1 MGGRGAPQQRL
12 RGRRMCVTGSVGRG
26 REEAR
31 GNPRPATGSPD
42 SKITRGGWGRG
53 AHTEHRGSEYPR
65 RSLSSRVPQS
75 RDGEGLSFV
84 LSPHTGLGLNG
95 AGKRILATEIPPVMY
110 PSSSA
115 PSVDRKVPSPGRNV
129 EPASAH
135 AAHAL
140 PGRATQNCGMMGRG

>member
-1 MGGRGAPQQRL
+1 MSPSRG
-12 RGRRMCVTGSVGRG
+12 TG
-26 REEAR
+26 
-31 GNPRPATGSPD
+31 
-42 SKITRGGWGRG
+42 
-53 AHTEHRGSEYPR
+53 
-65 RSLSSRVPQS
+65 
-75 RDGEGLSFV
+75 DGEGLSFV

-115 PSVDRKVPSPGRNV
+115 SSGDRKVPSPGRNV